1 MKGEERVFD
10 EGLQLER
17 TALAWQ
23 RTLLALV
30 VGSLA
35 LGRALQP
42 LIGGVSWVGATLG
55 VTVSIIGFVL
65 ARRRYVAVH
74 RHLTTDP
81 VSLPGGGALIAA
93 TALVVVG
100 IGLAALAFGIHH
112 AVS

>member
-1 MKGEERVFD
+1 MTGEDRVFD

-23 RTLLALV
+23 RTLLALG

-42 LIGGVSWVGATLG
+42 IIGDVSWLAAALG
-55 VTVSIIGFVL
+55 VAVSITGFVL

-81 VSLPGGGALIAA
+81 VSLPGGGVLIAA
-93 TALVVVG
+93 TALVVLG